1 MPIRLRYGRT
11 GTGSILRSNSQD
23 FNPVGT
29 FQDNVVQG
37 VDSGVGVGEGWSI
50 PPSRSGEWF
59 GSRDFYPAQVPTFY
73 KENTVTKLSGYDYS
87 NEYNLYAKYPLGGLG
102 RVEDYTRSPWVRE
115 NRIAIKY
122 SFYLPDTFD
131 TDQVNPAI
139 LMQCHSYGTP
149 SISLYLSAG
158 GFLTLRLYKSGSES
172 VPFNFAAATR
182 NTWHHLTFFITWSKS
197 LSGLCAMYY
206 GNSLA
211 TSYLR
216 SGSVGSYTYSRGL
229 RTVNA
234 TQGTLPNTTVIEGTT
249 VAKLDFRGWTLTTDP
264 LSVLADLSLK
274 WGWYKWTYADFVNSA
289 AVSIANFEDG
299 DTAEDAVLI
308 NPSNPAGPD
317 YLAPGL
323 RQLTMYS
330 HIEVATFDEGETYF
344 DIFRLLNNGDSPID
358 APDYFGTDTPPVV
371 TTYPLTVTAATGG
384 TVNTAG
390 GNFPNGTSVSL
401 VATPSTGYIFGSWRI
416 GTVGGAIVPGSSQSF
431 TYTTG
436 ASAVTLV
443 AVFIEDEEPIP
454 PVIATGDRFFARF
467 ESEPIV

>member
-1 MPIRLRYGRT
+1 MPIRLRYGRA

-23 FNPVGT
+23 FNPVGS

-37 VDSGVGVGEGWSI
+37 VDSGTGVGEGWSM
-50 PPSRSGEWF
+50 PPSRSGEWL
-59 GSRDFYPAQVPTFY
+59 GSRPFYPAQVPTFY
-73 KENTVTKLSGYDYS
+73 KENTVTKLAGYDYS

-115 NRIAIKY
+115 NRVAIKF

-131 TDQVNPAI
+131 TDQINPAI

-172 VPFNFAAATR
+172 VPFNFAPATR

-216 SGSVGSYTYSRGL
+216 SGSVGSYTYARGL

-234 TQGTLPNTTVIEGTT
+234 TQGTLPNTTTIEGTPVT
-249 VAKLDFRGWTLTTDP
+249 KLDYRGWTLTTDP
-264 LSVLADLSLK
+264 LSLQSDLSLK

-289 AVSIANFEDG
+289 AVSIANFNSG
-299 DTAEDAVLI
+299 DNAEDAVLI
-308 NPSNPAGPD
+308 NPSNPSGAD

-330 HIEVATFDEGETYF
+330 HIEVATFNEGESYF
-344 DIFRLLNNGDSPID
+344 DIYRALNNGESPLD
-358 APDYFGTDTPPVV
+358 APDYFGTDIPPVV
-371 TTYPLTVTAATGG
+371 TEYELTVITNEGG
-384 TVNTAG
+384 MANISG
-390 GNFPNGTSVSL
+390 GVFPNGTNVNLIASPL
-401 VATPSTGYIFGSWRI
+401 NGYLFDSWRLSNI
-416 GTVGGAIVPGSSQSF
+416 GGTILSLNTNY

-436 ASAVTLV
+436 ASDVTII
-443 AVFIEDEEPIP
+443 AVFIEKPIP
-454 PVIATGDRFFARF
+454 PILPIITGNRFFARYI
-467 ESEPIV
+467 EPIV